1 MKLKDLALTPINWV
15 RAHWVLTLIIVLVV
29 GGGGLWYYQ
38 SQQANNEP
46 LIFIQPEVKDI
57 QKTLDISAQVD
68 AREKARMRFIAGGKV
83 VFVGAQAGDTVKK
96 YQTLA
101 TIDQASL
108 RKQLDQDLNLY
119 MKERLNW
126 EDTVDDNKDDA
137 LNTTQRR
144 LQDRDQLDL
153 NNTVLSVEIRDIA
166 IRNTALTAPFAG
178 IVTVAPTA
186 VPGVQLLASDYY
198 EVVNPQSIY
207 VVAEVDEADIGTVQ
221 VGQQARLT
229 LDAFPDTTLTAT
241 VQKIA
246 FTSSQSANGTVFK
259 VEFLLDT
266 GELQSKLR
274 LGMNGDLS
282 VVLAERTQVVT
293 VPVIATIE
301 KDDQIFVQVKTSET
315 TAEERPITVGLETDE
330 YFEVLSGV
338 TPDDLIV
345 SPE

>member
-1 MKLKDLALTPINWV
+1 M
-15 RAHWVLTLIIVLVV
+15 
-29 GGGGLWYYQ
+29 
-38 SQQANNEP
+38 
-46 LIFIQPEVKDI
+46 
-57 QKTLDISAQVD
+57 
-68 AREKARMRFIAGGKV
+68 
-83 VFVGAQAGDTVKK
+83 
-96 YQTLA
+96 
-101 TIDQASL
+101 
-108 RKQLDQDLNLY
+108 
-119 MKERLNW
+119 
-126 EDTVDDNKDDA
+126 
-137 LNTTQRR
+137 
-144 LQDRDQLDL
+144 
-153 NNTVLSVEIRDIA
+153 
-166 IRNTALTAPFAG
+166 
-178 IVTVAPTA
+178 
-186 VPGVQLLASDYY
+186 PGVQLLASDYY

-259 VEFLLDT
+259 VEFLLDA